1 MKTENLNFNPD
12 NKGRQLLTLNR
23 LCTTGQGCFLSDAD
37 MLSIA
42 KEIGFAESAFVRKDN
57 AVRIFTT
64 DEEVPQAGHPILGT
78 YVPIEL
84 CTPNV
89 CRTVLD
95 AIDAGLAEV
104 VAGCGTANEVVL
116 STKKGPINVRRAGG
130 QWIMSQDPAE
140 WLDDAPAAD
149 VAQMLLTDSQA
160 LIT

>member
-1 MKTENLNFNPD
+1 MKTGNLNFNPA

-89 CRTVLD
+89 C
-95 AIDAGLAEV
+95 
-104 VAGCGTANEVVL
+104 
-116 STKKGPINVRRAGG
+116 
-130 QWIMSQDPAE
+130 PA
-140 WLDDAPAAD
+140 
-149 VAQMLLTDSQA
+149 
-160 LIT
+160 